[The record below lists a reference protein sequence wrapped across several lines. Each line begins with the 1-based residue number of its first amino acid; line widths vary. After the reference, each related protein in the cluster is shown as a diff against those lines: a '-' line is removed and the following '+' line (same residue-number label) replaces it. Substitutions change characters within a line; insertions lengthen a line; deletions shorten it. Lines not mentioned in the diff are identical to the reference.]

1 MICVHLKRKTVICDR
16 LFNFTQVQQK
26 SLKYLQKVLTF
37 GTTFAILK
45 TVKKEAAQTNYK
57 ARQHN
62 TLTSD

>member
-1 MICVHLKRKTVICDR
+1 
-16 LFNFTQVQQK
+16 
-26 SLKYLQKVLTF
+26 LTF